1 MTQLSKALLS
11 LTQDGQKGIPPCY
24 GEKSL
29 CCLRA
34 KDKRRSMFL
43 HFTCDKIVLNFRSYL
58 DIVGN
63 SSCYQIAE
71 KRQYANWSQN
81 SKWLFFRWPK
91 GSWLVWEWPQRA
103 IAFSKGFMRRQR
115 TDKSVVWYYF
125 NWFLIQGLNVLR
137 KNLLWKVF
145 DADMFH
151 DFFVLRC
158 LSLLACLQSIS
169 LLTFSVMEI
178 LKVIFLFF
186 FIWLNVS
193 GWSFISQ

>member
-1 MTQLSKALLS
+1 MLSNCWVWTICKL
-11 LTQDGQKGIPPCY
+11 
-24 GEKSL
+24 
-29 CCLRA
+29 
-34 KDKRRSMFL
+34 
-43 HFTCDKIVLNFRSYL
+43 
-58 DIVGN
+58 
-63 SSCYQIAE
+63 
-71 KRQYANWSQN
+71 SQN

-91 GSWLVWEWPQRA
+91 GSELVWEWPQHA
-103 IAFSKGFMRRQR
+103 IAFSKGFMRRQK
-115 TDKSVVWYYF
+115 TDKRSLILVI

-169 LLTFSVMEI
+169 LLTFSVMES

-193 GWSFISQ
+193 GWSFISQWNQISLLRIFSFVNVFW